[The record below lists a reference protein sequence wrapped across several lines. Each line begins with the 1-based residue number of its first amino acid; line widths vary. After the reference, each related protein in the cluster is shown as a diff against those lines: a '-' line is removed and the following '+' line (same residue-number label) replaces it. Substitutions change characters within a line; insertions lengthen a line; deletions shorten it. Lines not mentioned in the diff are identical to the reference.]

1 MTRTAHNESPLSP
14 APSRLLPRLSLRVNF
29 SWTLVGNLIYAAC
42 QWGMLV
48 VLARLGSPEVVGQ
61 FALGLAIATPVMML
75 TNLQLRYLQAIDA
88 QQEYRFADYLGLRLL
103 SVVLALLLI
112 AGIVIWSGYGVQ
124 TASIV
129 LAVGLAKIFEGVSDI
144 FHGLFQ
150 QRERM
155 DRVATS
161 KVIKGI
167 ASLLALAVVVYVTG
181 NVFWG
186 TLAMAGVWAL
196 VLLGYD
202 GPTGRKLLR
211 RAEAPADN
219 EEEADAADAATTPVE
234 PQSLRPR
241 WHIPTLTGLVWK
253 AFPLGIVTLLISLN
267 TNIPRYFIE
276 GQLGTSALGIF
287 AALAYLVV
295 AGNMVIM
302 ALGQSASPR
311 LARYYAAA
319 DYKAF
324 RTLLLKLVGFG
335 ALIGVAAVVGALLL
349 GRPAITLLYGAEY
362 ARQDLLVL
370 LMIVAGLS
378 YIASFLNYGVGAAR
392 YFKVQVPLFLC
403 VTGTTTLAS
412 FWLIPTMELT
422 GAAVALI
429 LSVIVQISGN
439 LLIIT
444 HALYG
449 AARRPAADEAQQPDA
464 HL

>member
-1 MTRTAHNESPLSP
+1 MTHTAHNDNPIAP
-14 APSRLLPRLSLRVNF
+14 APSRLMQRLSLRVNF
-29 SWTLVGNLIYAAC
+29 SWTLIGNLIYAAC

-61 FALGLAIATPVMML
+61 FALGLAIATPVIML

-103 SVVLALLLI
+103 SVVLALLLL
-112 AGIVIWSGYGVQ
+112 AGIVFGSGYGIQ
-124 TASIV
+124 TAAIV
-129 LAVGLAKIFEGVSDI
+129 LTVGLAKIFEAVSDI

-167 ASLLALAVVVYVTG
+167 ASLLALAAGVAATG
-181 NVFWG
+181 SVFWG

-202 GPTGRKLLR
+202 GPTGRTLLR
-211 RAEAPADN
+211 RAEAPASKQ
-219 EEEADAADAATTPVE
+219 ADAASAPAE

-241 WHIPTLTGLVWK
+241 WHTPTLAGLAWK
-253 AFPLGIVTLLISLN
+253 AFPLSIVTLLISLN

-287 AALAYLVV
+287 SALAYLVV

-302 ALGQSASPR
+302 ALGQSATPR
-311 LARYYAAA
+311 LARYYADAN
-319 DYKAF
+319 YRAF

-335 ALIGVAAVVGALLL
+335 ALIGVAAIAGALLL

-362 ARQDLLVL
+362 ARQDVLVL
-370 LMIVAGLS
+370 LMVVAGLS
-378 YIASFLNYGVGAAR
+378 YVASFLNYGVGAAR
-392 YFKVQVPLFLC
+392 YFKIQVPLFIC
-403 VTGTTTLAS
+403 VTGTTILAS
-412 FWLIPTMELT
+412 FWLIPTMGLA
-422 GAAVALI
+422 GAAIALM
-429 LSVIVQISGN
+429 LSVVVQILGN
-439 LLIIT
+439 VLIIT

-449 AARRPAADEAQQPDA
+449 AARRPAAETTQQPDA
-464 HL
+464 NL